1 MELERIQAAL
11 REQKLDGWLF
21 YDHHVRDPLAYRI
34 LGLDDTKLYSRRW
47 YYFIPVKGAP
57 GKLVHAIEPAKL
69 DSLPGDKH
77 VYLPWTEQ
85 QTFLRH
91 LLGGA
96 KRVAMQYSP
105 NNAIPYVSLVDGGTI
120 DLIRSFSVE
129 VVSSADLVQMFEA
142 ALTADD
148 FETHLEAGR
157 RMHAILD
164 RTFAEVR
171 RRVLGGAE
179 PTEYEIQQFM
189 VGLYDEN
196 GLTCQNLFP
205 IVGVNAHAADPHYE
219 PTPDQALPIRKGD
232 LLLLDLWARLDQ
244 PRSVY
249 FDITWTGYLGDPIPP
264 KYIHVFDIVRAARDR
279 AVEYARERFAAGR
292 TVYGWEVDD
301 ACRTVIDKAGYGR
314 YFIHRTGHSIG
325 ETVHG
330 NGVNIDNL
338 ETKDERRLVPG
349 ILFSVEPG
357 IYLPGEFGIRSEI
370 DVFINHNS
378 EVVVTG
384 PQQSELVKILNG

>member
-1 MELERIQAAL
+1 
-11 REQKLDGWLF
+11 
-21 YDHHVRDPLAYRI
+21 
-34 LGLDDTKLYSRRW
+34 
-47 YYFIPVKGAP
+47 
-57 GKLVHAIEPAKL
+57 
-69 DSLPGDKH
+69 
-77 VYLPWTEQ
+77 
-85 QTFLRH
+85 
-91 LLGGA
+91 
-96 KRVAMQYSP
+96 
-105 NNAIPYVSLVDGGTI
+105 
-120 DLIRSFSVE
+120 
-129 VVSSADLVQMFEA
+129 
-142 ALTADD
+142 
-148 FETHLEAGR
+148 
-157 RMHAILD
+157 
-164 RTFAEVR
+164 
-171 RRVLGGAE
+171 
-179 PTEYEIQQFM
+179 M
-189 VGLYDEN
+189 VGLYAEN
-196 GLTCQNLFP
+196 GLTCHNEFP

-219 PTPDQALPIRKGD
+219 PTPEKALPIRRGD

-264 KYIHVFDIVRAARDR
+264 KHVQIFDIVRAARDR
-279 AVEYARERFAAGR
+279 AVEFARERFAAGK

-301 ACRTVIDKAGYGR
+301 ACRAVIDKAGYGR

-325 ETVHG
+325 ESVHG

-384 PQQSELVKILNG
+384 PQQAELVKILNG

>member
-1 MELERIQAAL
+1 MQLERIQAAL

-21 YDHHVRDPLAYRI
+21 YDHHNRDLLASRI
-34 LGLDDTKLYSRRW
+34 LGLDSTKMTSRRW
-47 YYFIPVKGAP
+47 YYFIPAQGTP
-57 GKLVHAIEPAKL
+57 GKLVHAIESAKL

-85 QTFLRH
+85 QAFLRQ

-105 NNAIPYVSLVDGGTI
+105 NNAIPYISIVDGGAI
-120 DLIRSFSVE
+120 DLIRSFGVE
-129 VVSSADLVQMFEA
+129 VVSSADLVQIFEA
-142 ALTADD
+142 ALTAED

-171 RRVLGGAE
+171 RRVLAGEE

-189 VGLYDEN
+189 VGLYAEN
-196 GLTCQNLFP
+196 GLTCHNEYP

-219 PTPDQALPIRKGD
+219 PTPEKALPIRRGD

-244 PRSVY
+244 PRSIY

-264 KYIHVFDIVRAARDR
+264 KHSQVFEIVRAARDR
-279 AVEYARERFAAGR
+279 AVEFARERFAAGK

-301 ACRTVIDKAGYGR
+301 ACRAVIDKAGYGR

-325 ETVHG
+325 EAVHG

-384 PQQSELVKILNG
+384 PQQTELVKVLNG